1 MLRKLLAGST
11 IEMQGFSEGRQRG
24 YKFRGGLSPRRT
36 GASGVVTG
44 RPAGRRT
51 QDVSGA
57 RKPTNATGVNAKS
70 TGVEAA
76 RPDSPSKDAASTR
89 QVT

>member
-44 RPAGRRT
+44 RPAGEAH
-51 QDVSGA
+51 SG
-57 RKPTNATGVNAKS
+57 REWREETHERDWREREEHWGRGCPPGLAKQ
-70 TGVEAA
+70 G
-76 RPDSPSKDAASTR
+76 RC
-89 QVT
+89 